1 MSSYCYVVN
10 VLQFAQHGGVE
21 AIINA
26 AIDESI
32 TLQELT
38 ALYQSFSACEDY
50 LNPTYL
56 KAEFPYSMLQ
66 SIRFVHN
73 LTDEN
78 LKDKEVGCVSDLLKS
93 LKTLF
98 LRCSVRD
105 VAATIDTLR
114 LSTTIRMLMIPHFN
128 AKMNALK
135 EVVRLTEEPYQAA
148 ARGVR
153 SPISAD
159 RITEWLVQEKVL
171 SIALQ
176 GADFGVCDVV
186 VAVSVCCCCCL
197 FTLLLLLPLH
207 DT

>member
-1 MSSYCYVVN
+1 MNDLS
-10 VLQFAQHGGVE
+10 
-21 AIINA
+21 
-26 AIDESI
+26 DES
-32 TLQELT
+32 
-38 ALYQSFSACEDY
+38 
-50 LNPTYL
+50 
-56 KAEFPYSMLQ
+56 
-66 SIRFVHN
+66 
-73 LTDEN
+73 

-105 VAATIDTLR
+105 VASTIDSLR
-114 LSTTIRMLMIPHFN
+114 LSTSIRMLNIPHFN

-159 RITEWLVQEKVL
+159 RITEWLVQEKIL

-176 GADFGVCDVV
+176 GDHGVCRTWLEVMEVAWMWLEVVDV
-186 VAVSVCCCCCL
+186 AGGG
-197 FTLLLLLPLH
+197 
-207 DT
+207 